1 MEILERSRSLVERV
15 EELNDR
21 LLNVK
26 IALERTKDIQKTEKL
41 WAEEFNL
48 ILQLADAKFRAVDA
62 VEELRTKE
70 NMDFVAD
77 KFTRRLQAVFYD
89 T

>member
-48 ILQLADAKFRAVDA
+48 ILQLADAKHRAVDA

-77 KFTRRLQAVFYD
+77 KFTRRLQEVFL
-89 T
+89 

>member
-48 ILQLADAKFRAVDA
+48 ILQLADAKHRAVDA
-62 VEELRTKE
+62 VEKLRTRKD
-70 NMDFVAD
+70 MGFVAD
-77 KFTRRLQAVFYD
+77 KFTRRLQEVFL
-89 T
+89 

>member
-1 MEILERSRSLVERV
+1 MEILERCHSLVERV

-26 IALERTKDIQKTEKL
+26 IALERTKDIPRTEKL

-48 ILQLADAKFRAVDA
+48 ILQLADAKHRAVDA

-77 KFTRRLQAVFYD
+77 KFTRRLQEVFL
-89 T
+89 